1 MRNIHS
7 FPFFCLFALAL
18 TGCSGSASR
27 SQATQVPA
35 APAVDQLI
43 DTTKLKTDL
52 DNVLSSVASGK
63 PDTNALKQAA
73 KDVLTTTHDM
83 LSDSGIDKLYGTS
96 NDPAVREAAETLKK
110 YRNGIGITPAGLD
123 SMKKA
128 ADLLKTN

>member
-83 LSDSGIDKLYGTS
+83 LDRKS
-96 NDPAVREAAETLKK
+96 VV
-110 YRNGIGITPAGLD
+110 
-123 SMKKA
+123 
-128 ADLLKTN
+128 